1 MSEKNFHS
9 LFWDMLDHLKTK
21 YLTLDQHLVVDKNLW
36 APTRL
41 KSVWEDIPRDSEED
55 ILKDKVVSITCR
67 TIGFPQKLLL
77 SLFFSK
83 ETTEK
88 ISAGL
93 LLYDLQNAFASLA
106 SLSDGLFFS
115 VSTAEKVAQAKSIA
129 EFGFEATTEVLDQL
143 NPQKDDVPIF
153 DYLKKEIE
161 LRILNLDLVVQKKH
175 PIQSQLNDELT
186 QGLSIKEGKIRIE
199 EAINQARVE
208 LEWLQQVVRDWDSN
222 VALLKRQFQ
231 EDIHDAQAVFMTA
244 DEFFST
250 IDRNDE
256 PWFDQLVGLG
266 AA

>member
-67 TIGFPQKLLL
+67 AIGFPQKLLL
-77 SLFFSK
+77 RLFFSK

-153 DYLKKEIE
+153 DYLKKEVPRYFVWE
-161 LRILNLDLVVQKKH
+161 RNY
-175 PIQSQLNDELT
+175 S
-186 QGLSIKEGKIRIE
+186 
-199 EAINQARVE
+199 
-208 LEWLQQVVRDWDSN
+208 VRFN
-222 VALLKRQFQ
+222 CPATR
-231 EDIHDAQAVFMTA
+231 
-244 DEFFST
+244 
-250 IDRNDE
+250 
-256 PWFDQLVGLG
+256 
-266 AA
+266 